1 MRLPD
6 DSQSCI
12 RSALRRRR
20 RALGLTQNDAAN
32 LLGMSRVSYHRI
44 ETGVRRIRFVEIA
57 AICEAFNCHV
67 GELVQDGQL
76 ASAYVHAAKAI
87 LGEAAIRPVH
97 GPQPRLRIATDPV
110 VISAQSRSAQS
121 RFRGTSGIGSGI
133 HRFADRPGPLL
144 LSGIEFDCDESRRI
158 DPETP
163 GNFVAAGG

>member
-1 MRLPD
+1 MINAIVFITSPKEAAKLRYRSKAARLGAAMEAGLFSANSEKTTRRPD
-6 DSQSCI
+6 DSQACI

-20 RALGLTQNDAAN
+20 RTLGLTQNDAAN

-87 LGEAAIRPVH
+87 LGEAAP
-97 GPQPRLRIATDPV
+97 
-110 VISAQSRSAQS
+110 
-121 RFRGTSGIGSGI
+121 
-133 HRFADRPGPLL
+133 
-144 LSGIEFDCDESRRI
+144 
-158 DPETP
+158 
-163 GNFVAAGG
+163 